1 MKVLITGISGFIG
14 KNCLELFPN
23 HIEIVGVYNSSDD
36 INLFLQDKDAKN
48 ISLYKCNLTIENEV
62 KNMIKKIG
70 NDFTHCIYLASNV
83 NIGLSIQEPQ
93 KDLIINA
100 VSLINLLKHFCFDK
114 FVYMSSAGVYDGL
127 SGKVNVNTKLDPTNP
142 YCISKLASEQYVKYY
157 KKIGNIKNYY
167 ILRLGGAYG
176 MYSEEKFITK
186 LLMDLCIKNKKII
199 TIYGDG
205 RNIIKAMYIKDVI
218 FSLISCLS
226 SKLEDVT
233 TNLGQYSFTVEDF
246 VFKVANIFNKKVS
259 IEYSDLDT
267 KQKYIHFEEE
277 NDFCKIFNYK
287 LKYNLSQGLNEFHY
301 LLLKQNYTH

>member
-1 MKVLITGISGFIG
+1 
-14 KNCLELFPN
+14 
-23 HIEIVGVYNSSDD
+23 
-36 INLFLQDKDAKN
+36 
-48 ISLYKCNLTIENEV
+48 
-62 KNMIKKIG
+62 
-70 NDFTHCIYLASNV
+70 
-83 NIGLSIQEPQ
+83 
-93 KDLIINA
+93 
-100 VSLINLLKHFCFDK
+100 
-114 FVYMSSAGVYDGL
+114 
-127 SGKVNVNTKLDPTNP
+127 
-142 YCISKLASEQYVKYY
+142 
-157 KKIGNIKNYY
+157 
-167 ILRLGGAYG
+167 